1 MATRQIV
8 KAVLSA
14 VTIVSVTALASAQAA
29 NAEQDQWLTQQMSM
43 TDGAAPLSR
52 PATADQGVAGRARAL
67 VASKE
72 GKPGD
77 ASAARNME
85 QVRKL
90 SEQLSVTDGSAR

>member
-14 VTIVSVTALASAQAA
+14 VTIVSVTALASAQAV
-29 NAEQDQWLTQQMSM
+29 NAEQDQWLT
-43 TDGAAPLSR
+43 
-52 PATADQGVAGRARAL
+52 GRARAM

-85 QVRKL
+85 RDRWI
-90 SEQLSVTDGSAR
+90 SEQFALTDGSAR